1 MRTLA
6 VHVHAIPLND
16 DTVSP
21 GLLGFG
27 VFLLL
32 GVALVFLVRSMNKR
46 LKRIDA
52 ARNKALWEADEAPVD
67 GPR

>member
-6 VHVHAIPLND
+6 VPVHAIPLND

-32 GVALVFLVRSMNKR
+32 AVALVFLVRSMNKR
-46 LKRIDA
+46 LRRIDA
-52 ARNKALWEADEAPVD
+52 ARNKELWEADEAPAEN
-67 GPR
+67 PR